1 MEITK
6 RFELALPPERVW
18 AGLSDIRLVAGC
30 LPGASITDELP
41 GGGYKGRMSVKLGP
55 LSVAFNGEMNVERRE
70 AEKVAVVRGKGND
83 PKSNTRVQ
91 ATMTYSVK
99 AGPTANAAV
108 VEMVSD
114 IVLSGALAQFGKAAV
129 IQEVAGHMSAD
140 FARNFTARMSP
151 AKAAAEQAA
160 AQAPAKELNGFAMA
174 GRVLWSRIK
183 ALFGFGSN

>member
-6 RFELALPPERVW
+6 KFDLALAPERVW

-30 LPGASITDELP
+30 LPGASITEELP

-55 LSVAFNGEMNVERRE
+55 LSVAFDGEMSVERRE

-83 PKSNTRVQ
+83 PRSGTRVQ

-99 AGPTANAAV
+99 PGPAANAAV

-129 IQEVAGHMSAD
+129 IQEVAGHMTAD

-151 AKAAAEQAA
+151 AGGSAAPAA
-160 AQAPAKELNGFAMA
+160 AKELNGFALA
-174 GRVLWSRIK
+174 GRMLWSRIK
-183 ALFGFGSN
+183 ALFGFGSS